1 MILVI
6 KCFISNKT
14 KEGFRPLLAT
24 EMKCAN
30 CKDGAT
36 KLVGGRCQD
45 WCSKFGYCGAT
56 AAHKAGGTD
65 CSQWLSDQQLVKESE
80 TLASNPS
87 ADANSSTEFD
97 ESDKL
102 PVKNIGGDCSCDED
116 MVKTTIKDI
125 MNNSEDKLK
134 INIED
139 GSFTCVGNDGTTPA
153 LCPWHD

>member
-1 MILVI
+1 MKRVNMNMIYCVLIIIIMILVI

-65 CSQWLSDQQLVKESE
+65 CSQWFKDQQLLENHFPDQA
-80 TLASNPS
+80 L
-87 ADANSSTEFD
+87 
-97 ESDKL
+97 KL
-102 PVKNIGGDCSCDED
+102 TWD
-116 MVKTTIKDI
+116 MVI
-125 MNNSEDKLK
+125 
-134 INIED
+134 
-139 GSFTCVGNDGTTPA
+139 
-153 LCPWHD
+153 